1 MFHSNGFRT
10 VHEFRKTNGY
20 GCTAETEKLKTSMAK
35 KKERK
40 KTYKFIER
48 LIDKVTT
55 SKSNNTEFVCYGH
68 LVELLSGTEDY
79 VSVTIYNTDD
89 RYGGEMAD
97 FNFDYLTKELH
108 FVSSEGKALTEKII
122 ATFRMFYSRRIRVSY
137 DELDYED
144 EDTTYEYDETD
155 EYAPPVKHLNK

>member
-1 MFHSNGFRT
+1 
-10 VHEFRKTNGY
+10 
-20 GCTAETEKLKTSMAK
+20 MAK

-40 KTYKFIER
+40 KTYKFIEK

-55 SKSNNTEFVCYGH
+55 SESNNMEFVCYRH

-108 FVSSEGKALTEKII
+108 FISSEGKALTKKII
-122 ATFRMFYSRRIRVSY
+122 ATFRMLYSPRRIRVSY
-137 DELDYED
+137 DELEYED
-144 EDTTYEYDETD
+144 EDTTYEYDDTD
-155 EYAPPVKHLNK
+155 EYVPPVKHLNK

>member
-1 MFHSNGFRT
+1 
-10 VHEFRKTNGY
+10 
-20 GCTAETEKLKTSMAK
+20 MAK

-40 KTYKFIER
+40 KTYKFIEK

-89 RYGGEMAD
+89 RYGGGMAD
-97 FNFDYLTKELH
+97 FDFDYLTKELH

-122 ATFRMFYSRRIRVSY
+122 ATFRMFYSPRASVSLTMNSNTRTRIPRMSMTKRTNTPR
-137 DELDYED
+137 LSSI
-144 EDTTYEYDETD
+144 
-155 EYAPPVKHLNK
+155 

>member
-1 MFHSNGFRT
+1 
-10 VHEFRKTNGY
+10 
-20 GCTAETEKLKTSMAK
+20 MAK

-40 KTYKFIER
+40 KTYKFIEK

-55 SKSNNTEFVCYGH
+55 SESNNMEFVCYGH

-108 FVSSEGKALTEKII
+108 FISSEGKALTEKII
-122 ATFRMFYSRRIRVSY
+122 ATFRMLYSPRRVRVSY
-137 DELDYED
+137 DELEY
-144 EDTTYEYDETD
+144 EDTTYEYDDTD
-155 EYAPPVKHLNK
+155 EYASPVKHLNK

>member
-1 MFHSNGFRT
+1 
-10 VHEFRKTNGY
+10 
-20 GCTAETEKLKTSMAK
+20 MAK

-40 KTYKFIER
+40 KTYKFIEK

-89 RYGGEMAD
+89 RYGGGMAD
-97 FNFDYLTKELH
+97 SGCSILPGASVSLTMNSNTRTRIPRMSMTKRTNTPRL
-108 FVSSEGKALTEKII
+108 SSI
-122 ATFRMFYSRRIRVSY
+122 
-137 DELDYED
+137 
-144 EDTTYEYDETD
+144 
-155 EYAPPVKHLNK
+155 

>member
-1 MFHSNGFRT
+1 
-10 VHEFRKTNGY
+10 
-20 GCTAETEKLKTSMAK
+20 MAK

-40 KTYKFIER
+40 KTYKFIEK

-89 RYGGEMAD
+89 RYGGGMAD
-97 FNFDYLTKELH
+97 FDFDYLTKELH
-108 FVSSEGKALTEKII
+108 FISSEGKALTEKII
-122 ATFRMFYSRRIRVSY
+122 ATFKMFYSPGASVS
-137 DELDYED
+137 L
-144 EDTTYEYDETD
+144 TMNSNTRTRT
-155 EYAPPVKHLNK
+155 PRMSMTKRMNTPRQSSI

>member
-1 MFHSNGFRT
+1 M
-10 VHEFRKTNGY
+10 E
-20 GCTAETEKLKTSMAK
+20 MAK

-40 KTYKFIER
+40 KTYKFIEK

-89 RYGGEMAD
+89 RYGGELAD
-97 FNFDYLTKELH
+97 FSFDYLTKELH
-108 FVSSEGKALTEKII
+108 FISSEGKALTEKII
-122 ATFRMFYSRRIRVSY
+122 ATFRIFYSPRRIRVSY
-137 DELDYED
+137 DELEYED
-144 EDTTYEYDETD
+144 EDTTYEYNETD

>member
-1 MFHSNGFRT
+1 M
-10 VHEFRKTNGY
+10 V
-20 GCTAETEKLKTSMAK
+20 MAK

-40 KTYKFIER
+40 KTYKFIEK

-68 LVELLSGTEDY
+68 LVELLSCTEDC
-79 VSVTIYNTDD
+79 VSVTIYNTYD
-89 RYGGEMAD
+89 RYEGEMAYFD
-97 FNFDYLTKELH
+97 FDYLTKELH
-108 FVSSEGKALTEKII
+108 FISSEGKALTEKII
-122 ATFRMFYSRRIRVSY
+122 VTFRMFYSPRRIRVSY
-137 DELDYED
+137 DEVEYED

>member
-1 MFHSNGFRT
+1 M
-10 VHEFRKTNGY
+10 
-20 GCTAETEKLKTSMAK
+20 AMAK

-40 KTYKFIER
+40 KTYKFIEK

-55 SKSNNTEFVCYGH
+55 SKRNNTEFVCYGH

-89 RYGGEMAD
+89 RYGGGMAD
-97 FNFDYLTKELH
+97 FDFDYLTKELH

-122 ATFRMFYSRRIRVSY
+122 ATFRMFYSSRRIRVSY
-137 DELDYED
+137 DELEYED